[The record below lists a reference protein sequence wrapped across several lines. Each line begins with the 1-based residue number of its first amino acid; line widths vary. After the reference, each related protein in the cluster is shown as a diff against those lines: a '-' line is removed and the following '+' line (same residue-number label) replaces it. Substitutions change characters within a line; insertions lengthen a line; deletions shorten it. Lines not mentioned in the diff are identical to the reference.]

1 MVFSSIDFLFKFLP
15 VFLLLYYLLPK
26 SWRNGTLFVGSVLFY
41 AYGAL
46 EQPLYLLLI
55 LLCLV
60 INWSIGVLMN
70 KYPRQRKFWFVLGL
84 VYDFAWLFVFKY
96 ADFLFSSVQSL
107 LDRVW
112 PSSGI
117 TLPYVDLLLPI
128 GISFYTFQIVSYL
141 ADVYRRTVPTEQSFL
156 RLGTYLMMFPQLI
169 AGPIVTYSSVA
180 DQLVKRR
187 TTLELICDGFR
198 DFTLGLGFKV
208 LLANRIGSL
217 WNDVSVIGYESL
229 STPLAWMGIVAFS
242 MQLYFD
248 FYGYSLMAIG
258 LGKMLGFQL
267 PENFNHPYMS
277 KSMTEFWR
285 RWHITLSS
293 WFRDYVYIPL
303 GGSRKGLPRTIFNL
317 LIVWLFTG
325 LWHGASW
332 NFAAWGLTLFILIA
346 LEKLF
351 LKKVFDR
358 LPVLGHLYIIVI
370 APLTWLL
377 FAVTDFEQIGI
388 YFTRLFPFLPA
399 VAGNVLENDW
409 LIHGDTYGVLLLI
422 GVIFCTDLPLR
433 AYHKIKNTVI
443 GALLLLA
450 IFWGS
455 VYCLYIGLNDPFLY
469 FRF

>member
-15 VFLLLYYLLPK
+15 IFLVVYLLFPK
-26 SWRNGTLFVGSVLFY
+26 KGRNLWLFIGSVAFY

-46 EQPLYLLLI
+46 EQPLYLVLI
-55 LLCLV
+55 LLSV
-60 INWSIGVLMN
+60 IVNWLLGRFMEAF
-70 KYPRQRKFWFVLGL
+70 PRARKFWFIVGL
-84 VYDFAWLFVFKY
+84 IYNFGWLFIFKY
-96 ADFLFSSVQSL
+96 AGFIFSSVQTVLDKFWPTLGFSL
-107 LDRVW
+107 
-112 PSSGI
+112 PH
-117 TLPYVDLLLPI
+117 VDLLLPI

-141 ADVYRRTVPTEQSFL
+141 ADVYRKTVPADRSLL
-156 RLGTYLMMFPQLI
+156 RVGTYLMMFPQLI
-169 AGPIVTYSSVA
+169 AGPIVTYATVA
-180 DQLVKRR
+180 DELRSRR
-187 TTLELICDGFR
+187 VTFRKVNDGFC

-217 WNDVSVIGYESL
+217 WTDITTIGFDGI

-258 LGKMLGFQL
+258 LGKMLGFTI
-267 PENFNHPYMS
+267 PENFNHPYIS

-303 GGSRKGLPRTIFNL
+303 GGNRKGSCRTIFNL

-325 LWHGASW
+325 FWHGASW
-332 NFAAWGLTLFILIA
+332 NFVLWGLSLFVLIMI
-346 LEKLF
+346 EKLF
-351 LKKVFDR
+351 LKKILDR
-358 LPVLGHLYIIVI
+358 VPVLGHLYVI
-370 APLTWLL
+370 FMAPLTWVL
-377 FAVTDFEQIGI
+377 FAITEFEQIGV
-388 YFTRLFPFLPA
+388 YFTRLFPFLPS
-399 VAGNVLENDW
+399 VEGNIYPGDY
-409 LIHGDTYGVLLLI
+409 LIHGKTYGILLLI
-422 GVIFCTDLPLR
+422 GVLFCTELPLKAYR
-433 AYHKIKNTVI
+433 AIKDTFI
-443 GALLLLA
+443 GAILLLA